1 MKEWKWINI
10 NGLDYMVSNYGDV
23 KGTRLN
29 RLLKTRL
36 DDDGYVC
43 VTLGSDKIGRTRYRV
58 HRLVAKLFVDNE
70 KGLAEVNHIDFNRQ
84 NNYYE
89 NLEWVSHLDNIM
101 HTVKNNRHVAANGRF
116 KGKNN
121 PNYGNDALKKKYSL
135 NPELAKEK
143 LSRPGSQNGRSRRI
157 RIYDLDYNLLEEFD
171 FIGACAKYLQENEYT
186 SAKINSIRANITKS
200 IKLNKPYLNHY
211 YSFV

>member
-43 VTLGSDKIGRTRYRV
+43 VTLGNNEIGRTRYRI
-58 HRLVAKLFVDNE
+58 HRLVAKLFVNNE
-70 KGLAEVNHIDFNRQ
+70 DGLPEVNHVDFDRK
-84 NNYYE
+84 NNHYK

-101 HTVKNNRHVAANGRF
+101 YTVKNNRHAAANGNF

-121 PNYGNDALKKKYSL
+121 PNYGNDILKIRYSL
-135 NPELAKEK
+135 NPELAKEN
-143 LSRPGSQNGRSRRI
+143 LSRPGSQNGRARRI
-157 RIYDLDYNLLEEFD
+157 QIYDSDYNILGEFD
-171 FIGACAKYLQENEYT
+171 FIGACAKYLRDNNYT
-186 SAKINSIRANITKS
+186 VAKIDSIRTNITQS
-200 IKLNKPYLNHY
+200 IRKNKPYLNHY
-211 YSFV
+211 YSFI